1 VIDPKSYAYLGTG
14 AASQVLPR
22 AIKSQ
27 FFVPTP
33 SPSRNLY
40 LSLLICMWKYYV
52 EWETYLE
59 AQTSLLYDISVKAIN
74 LNMRRRE
81 LKQPTIGE
89 IKQTQDMIKT
99 APYCNV
105 HVQQKIASDL

>member
-1 VIDPKSYAYLGTG
+1 MGIG
-14 AASQVLPR
+14 ATSQVLPR

-27 FFVPTP
+27 FFAPTP
-33 SPSRNLY
+33 SPSQNLD
-40 LSLLICMWKYYV
+40 LSLQMDKCMQKYYV

-59 AQTSLLYDISVKAIN
+59 AQTSLLYDISVKVIN
-74 LNMRRRE
+74 LNMRRRD

-89 IKQTQDMIKT
+89 IKQTQDMTKT

>member
-1 VIDPKSYAYLGTG
+1 MGTG
-14 AASQVLPR
+14 ATSEVLPR

-27 FFVPTP
+27 FFAPTP
-33 SPSRNLY
+33 SPSQNLD
-40 LSLLICMWKYYV
+40 LSLQMDKCMWKHYV

-59 AQTSLLYDISVKAIN
+59 TSLLHDISVKAIN
-74 LNMRRRE
+74 LNMWRRE

-89 IKQTQDMIKT
+89 IKQTQDMTKK

-105 HVQQKIASDL
+105 HAQQKIASDL